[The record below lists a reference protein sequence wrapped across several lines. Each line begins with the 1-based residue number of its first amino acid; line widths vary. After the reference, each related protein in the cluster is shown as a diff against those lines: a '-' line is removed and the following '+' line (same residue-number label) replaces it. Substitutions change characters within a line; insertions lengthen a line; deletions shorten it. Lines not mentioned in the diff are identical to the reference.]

1 MDDLFNLNRFNVAQ
15 SDTYDIAFSEIKN
28 GRKSSHW
35 MWYIFP
41 QYKGLGFS
49 SISEKYAIKSVE
61 EALSYYHHQVLGN
74 RLVEITNA
82 FLNLENKTALE
93 ILGSPDNL
101 KLNSCMT
108 LFDSIQTDTDIFSKV
123 LDKYYSNLKCTKT
136 ISQIEL

>member
-1 MDDLFNLNRFNVAQ
+1 MDVLFNLNRFIVAQ
-15 SDTYDIAFSEIKN
+15 SDTYNIALSEIKN

-74 RLVEITNA
+74 RLVEITDA
-82 FLNLENKTALE
+82 FLNLK
-93 ILGSPDNL
+93 
-101 KLNSCMT
+101 
-108 LFDSIQTDTDIFSKV
+108 
-123 LDKYYSNLKCTKT
+123 
-136 ISQIEL
+136 